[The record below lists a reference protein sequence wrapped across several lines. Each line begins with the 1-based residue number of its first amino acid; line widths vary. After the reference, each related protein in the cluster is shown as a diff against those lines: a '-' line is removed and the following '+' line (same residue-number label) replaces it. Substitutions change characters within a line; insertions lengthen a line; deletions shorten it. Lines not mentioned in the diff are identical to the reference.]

1 MKARSMASEAWLTL
15 LFHRQTGVASIMVIT
30 PPTTETDSW
39 VVLHDVDPGGEGIG
53 NAFGRKHKRSA
64 LSIELGWHQDNAFGK
79 PNNPAGHPGLH
90 ILEGVMQRAISNYH
104 GG

>member
-1 MKARSMASEAWLTL
+1 VRLKANSMASEAWLTL
-15 LFHRQTGVASIMVIT
+15 LFHRQTGAAHIEVVS
-30 PPTTETDSW
+30 PPTTFTDSW
-39 VVLHDVDPGGEGIG
+39 VVLRDRDPGGDGIG
-53 NAFGRKHKRSA
+53 GANKHKRSA

-90 ILEGVMQRAISNYH
+90 ILDGVMKRAIANYH